1 VDEAFLDL
9 SSESQ
14 IQIQVCH
21 GGLDVLVSQ
30 AVFDLSGRVSPGEH
44 IHGTG
49 MAKAVDGVDDL
60 EALRRQSQMEV
71 FSAKAIDAVAG
82 EFLSAL
88 IDKEAFVK
96 GRFWG

>member
-21 GGLDVLVSQ
+21 GGLNVIVTQ
-30 AVFDLSGRVSPGEH
+30 AVFDVGCGVPSGEH
-44 IHGTG
+44 MNGTG
-49 MAKAVDGVDDL
+49 VAKAVDGVDDL
-60 EALRRQSQMEV
+60 EALRRQSQVEV